1 MSLYQ
6 RGKSWYYDF
15 QHHGERYTGS
25 IGNVSKTV
33 AKEEFARKKAEVIE
47 GRLNPNK
54 ARKSPTF
61 RQFSEDYLDWART
74 NKKPTTVLRNQMAI
88 NALMPSLG
96 TKNLNAITPWSI
108 EQFKKTRRDAGT
120 QPGTINTEL
129 AALKAMLRKAR
140 EWGRMTN
147 SPESGV
153 KKLPSPE
160 HRTRFLSE
168 EEEALLLPACPP
180 ALRRICQAGILSG
193 LRRIELVS
201 LRPEDVDL
209 ERKTLRV
216 ESVYSKTGKG
226 RTVPLGPR
234 LQAVL
239 KTALSIR
246 AEAPVVFVTKAGKA
260 WTVDAFT
267 VALQYYSKRVID
279 PIGPHVLRHTFAS
292 RLVMA
297 GVDIRTVQELMG
309 HADITMTM
317 RYAHLSPDHKRGA
330 MEAMESRFPGKSPA
344 NFHNTPSERD
354 LGEIEKVISIH

>member
-1 MSLYQ
+1 MSIYK
-6 RGKSWYYDF
+6 RKDSWYYDF
-15 QHHGERYTGS
+15 RHQGERYTGS
-25 IGNVSKTV
+25 IGHVSKTV

-47 GRLNPNK
+47 GRLNPNR

-61 RQFSEDYLDWART
+61 RQFAADYLDWART

-88 NALMPSLG
+88 HALLPVLG
-96 TKNLNAITPWSI
+96 AKKLNAITPWSI
-108 EQFKKTRRDAGT
+108 EQFKKRRREAGRRHT
-120 QPGTINTEL
+120 TINTEL

-140 EWGRMTN
+140 EWGRMTAT
-147 SPESGV
+147 PEAGI
-153 KKLPSPE
+153 KKIPGPE

-180 ALRRICQAGILSG
+180 ALQRICLAALLSG

-216 ESVYSKTGKG
+216 ESIHSKTGKG

-234 LQAVL
+234 LHAVL
-239 KTALSIR
+239 KEALSVR
-246 AEAPVVFVTKAGKA
+246 GEASVLFVTKVGKA
-260 WTVDAFT
+260 WTLDAFT
-267 VALQYYSKRVID
+267 AALRFFSKRVID

-309 HADITMTM
+309 HATILMTM

-330 MEAMESRFPGKSPA
+330 MEAMEKKFPGRSPA
-344 NFHNTPSERD
+344 NFHNTREKAHSGVV
-354 LGEIEKVISIH
+354 GELVSIQ

>member
-1 MSLYQ
+1 MSIYQ

-15 QHHGERYTGS
+15 RHQGERYTGS
-25 IGNVSKTV
+25 IGHVSKTV

-47 GRLNPNK
+47 GRLNPNR

-61 RQFSEDYLDWART
+61 RQFAADYLDWART

-88 NALMPSLG
+88 HALLPVLG
-96 TKNLNAITPWSI
+96 AKKLNGITAWAI
-108 EQFKKTRRDAGT
+108 EQFKKARREAGT
-120 QPGTINTEL
+120 QPGTINTDL
-129 AALKAMLRKAR
+129 ATLKAMFRKAR
-140 EWGRMTN
+140 EWGKMTAT
-147 SPESGV
+147 PEAGV

-160 HRTRFLSE
+160 PRTRFLSE
-168 EEEALLLPACPP
+168 EEEALLLSACQP
-180 ALRRICQAGILSG
+180 ALRRIVQAGILSG
-193 LRRIELVS
+193 LRRIELVN

-216 ESVYSKTGKG
+216 DPAFSKSGKG
-226 RTVPLGPR
+226 RTLPLGPR

-267 VALQYYSKRVID
+267 VTLQYYSKRVIN

-317 RYAHLSPDHKRGA
+317 RYAHLTPDHKRGA

-344 NFHNTPSERD
+344 NFHNTP
-354 LGEIEKVISIH
+354 EKSVLEQTEKIISIH